1 MRWLK
6 RINRKKFGLL
16 IIEVDS
22 AEQANRLIIEEI
34 VLKYNLKLVERYD
47 VSCRIIQCF
56 KYQKYRHI
64 SSVYSN
70 TEKYGYCGGSYN
82 TGICAGILPAPR
94 KRCAACHKGEHILW
108 SEECPMRAKEI
119 LRAKTARRALL
130 RLFPISALPPTL
142 REAFGASTSKEN
154 TRDEGWST
162 VATKKRKLAG
172 RPLGAASKAKTI
184 NRDANQ
190 SIFSFT
196 NQPQSTRGASET
208 PKTTQP
214 TEHSRMDCDDL
225 QAGGEA

>member
-6 RINRKKFGLL
+6 RTNRKEFGLL
-16 IIEVDS
+16 IIKVDS
-22 AEQANRLIIEEI
+22 AEQANRLIIEGI
-34 VLKYNLKLVERYD
+34 VLGYDLKLVKRYD
-47 VSCRIIQCF
+47 VSCRITQCF
-56 KYQKYRHI
+56 KYQKYGHI
-64 SSVYSN
+64 SSVCSN
-70 TEKYGYCGGSYN
+70 TEICGHCGGSHN
-82 TGICAGILPAPR
+82 TETCAGISPAPR
-94 KRCAACHKGEHILW
+94 KRYAACHGGEHISW
-108 SEECPMRAKEI
+108 SQECLMRAKEI

-142 REAFGASTSKEN
+142 REVFGASSEEN
-154 TRDEGWST
+154 TRDEEWST

-196 NQPQSTRGASET
+196 NQPQSTRGASEA
-208 PKTTQP
+208 PEITQP

-225 QAGGEA
+225 QTGGEA